1 MHLQVKSKLGEEK
14 KLFPFMA
21 DWFRGAKID
30 EEDYQ
35 DLLTA
40 VTEACLNAIEHGNG
54 LDPRL
59 PVDVELTSDDREVVI
74 RVKDHGQGISNLEP
88 SSLEAAGL
96 ESELEARRGW
106 GLKFIQ
112 AFVDELNFYH
122 EMTSP
127 PRFCM
132 EMKKKLWKNGWRS

>member
-1 MHLQVKSKLGEEK
+1 MHIQVKSILGEEK

-21 DWFRGAKID
+21 DWYRNTRMD

-35 DLLTA
+35 ELLTA
-40 VTEACLNAIEHGNG
+40 VTEACLNAIEHGNS
-54 LDPRL
+54 LDPHL
-59 PVDVELTSDDREVVI
+59 PVDVELISDEREVII
-74 RVKDHGQGISNLEP
+74 RVKDHGQGITDLEP
-88 SSLEAAGL
+88 SPFET
-96 ESELEARRGW
+96 ERGW

-112 AFVDELNFYH
+112 SFVDEIKLYH